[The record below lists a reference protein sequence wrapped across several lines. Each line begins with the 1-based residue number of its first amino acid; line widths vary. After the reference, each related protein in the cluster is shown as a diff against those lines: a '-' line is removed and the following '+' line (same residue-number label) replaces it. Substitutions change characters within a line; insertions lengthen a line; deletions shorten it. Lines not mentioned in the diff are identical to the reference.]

1 MAKHPLQR
9 ARERALV
16 SKAELARWASVST
29 LTIDRIEAGRPCRLD
44 TQRRL
49 LVALGLPLEK
59 REMIFATDSLA
70 ADK

>member
-1 MAKHPLQR
+1 MAKHPLQE

-16 SKAELARWASVST
+16 SKAELARWANVST

-49 LVALGLPLEK
+49 LVALGLPLDK
-59 REMIFATDSLA
+59 RDTIFAPDSLA
-70 ADK
+70 AGK